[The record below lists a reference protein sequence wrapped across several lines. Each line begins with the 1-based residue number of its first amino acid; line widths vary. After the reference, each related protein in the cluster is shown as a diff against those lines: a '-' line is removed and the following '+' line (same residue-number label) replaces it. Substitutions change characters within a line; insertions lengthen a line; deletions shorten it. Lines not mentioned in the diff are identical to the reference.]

1 MFTLDYKSRKPLYDQ
16 LCESVERM
24 AACGVLSEGSRL
36 PSVRALAEELAIN
49 PNTVQ
54 KAYRMLEHN
63 GIIQTVPGKGSFL
76 AGGGEAK
83 RRQKARGVAALRAA
97 LQAALDSG
105 LSAAEIWQECEDYF
119 KEREGKRL

>member
-16 LCESVERM
+16 LSESVERM

-54 KAYRMLEHN
+54 KAYRMLEQN

-76 AGGGEAK
+76 AGGDEAK

-105 LSAAEIWQECEDYF
+105 LTGGEIRQECESYLTE
-119 KEREGKRL
+119 KEGKRL